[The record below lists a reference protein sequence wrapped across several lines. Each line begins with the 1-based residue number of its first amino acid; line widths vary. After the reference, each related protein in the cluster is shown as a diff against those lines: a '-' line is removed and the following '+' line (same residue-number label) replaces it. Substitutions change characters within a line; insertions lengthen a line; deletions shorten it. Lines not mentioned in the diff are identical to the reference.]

1 MYEYHLHT
9 WLNNHPD
16 LLSCITVQLL
26 LDYNASVTARTTVAR
41 NSVMHFAAKNGSEA
55 VIKILMERDP
65 NLLDSPNKNLDTPL
79 MMAVLARNHIA
90 ARCVHV

>member
-1 MYEYHLHT
+1 
-9 WLNNHPD
+9 
-16 LLSCITVQLL
+16 
-26 LDYNASVTARTTVAR
+26 
-41 NSVMHFAAKNGSEA
+41 MHFAAKNGSEA